1 VSRYRFIA
9 VEKAHHSVVR
19 LCRVLS
25 VAKSAFYAWH
35 KHQLSARAQVDEQLT
50 NEIKEIY
57 DASRC
62 TYGAPRVHAELRHRG
77 QRVGRKRV
85 ARLMRT
91 AGLVGRTPRR
101 FRRTTMTDPSTLRQV
116 QDLVQREF
124 DPTEPNQ
131 LWLSEITYIRT
142 WEGWL
147 YLAIVLDAYSRKVVG
162 WALAGHMRTELVT
175 AALQM
180 ALINRQPAPGRVC
193 HSDRGSQYT
202 SAGYR
207 DLLEQHG
214 LRHSVGQ
221 PGTCWDNAVA
231 ESFFAT
237 LKNELIYRHAW
248 PTRQSARTAIFG
260 FIEGWY
266 NRFRLHSTLNYVSPH
281 LYEED
286 YYRLNAA
293 A

>member
-1 VSRYRFIA
+1 VSRYWFIA
-9 VEKAHHSVVR
+9 VEKADHSVVR
-19 LCRVLS
+19 LCRVLG
-25 VAKSAFYAWH
+25 VAKSAFYAWQ
-35 KHQLSARAQVDEQLT
+35 KHQLSARARLDEQLT
-50 NEIKEIY
+50 NEIKAIY

-62 TYGAPRVHAELRHRG
+62 TYGAPRVHAVLRNRG

-91 AGLVGRTPRR
+91 AGIIGRTPRR
-101 FRRTTMTDPSTLRQV
+101 FRRTTIADPSTQV
-116 QDLVQREF
+116 QDLVQRQF

-131 LWLSEITYIRT
+131 LWLSDITYIRT

-147 YLAIVLDAYSRKVVG
+147 YLAVVLDAYSRKVVG
-162 WALAGHMRTELVT
+162 WALADHMRTELVT

-180 ALINRQPAPGRVC
+180 ALLSRQPAPGLVC

-202 SAGYR
+202 SAAYR
-207 DLLEQHG
+207 DLLGQRG

-237 LKNELIYRHAW
+237 LKKELIYLHVW
-248 PTRQSARTAIFG
+248 PTRQSARTAIFA

-266 NRFRLHSTLNYVSPH
+266 NRVRLHSTLNYESPH

-286 YYRLNAA
+286 YYRLSAA